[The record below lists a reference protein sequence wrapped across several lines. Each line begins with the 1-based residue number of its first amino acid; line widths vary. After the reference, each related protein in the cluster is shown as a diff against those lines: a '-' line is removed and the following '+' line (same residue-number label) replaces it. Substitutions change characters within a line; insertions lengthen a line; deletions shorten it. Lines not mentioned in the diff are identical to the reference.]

1 MYQMFMDQERK
12 EQAVALLQQRVAVN
26 GDEKAVTKYL
36 GFLDG

>member
-12 EQAVALLQQRVAVN
+12 EQAVELIQHRVAVN

-36 GFLDG
+36 RTLNG